1 MALNGVQAGL
11 VRASA
16 GTHAQRCLIGSS
28 VPLSCHLTSLNS
40 IWDRQQAH
48 KSASSSKLAPLNT
61 RVRAVAAGLEL
72 PRAVQ
77 PRGLMERSKSFSK
90 PAELP
95 EPHLAYEV
103 VQGYLVRWSEVGKWG
118 KPPPTAVLVHG
129 ILGSRKNMLS
139 FAHRI
144 VEGFPAWQ
152 VILVDLRCHGESA
165 CLTSPTGG
173 HSVQTAASDVL
184 KLLHQLKLFPEVL
197 IGHSFGGKVV
207 MSMAHQFGSIT
218 TRLPRPVQ
226 VWVLDALPGE
236 VRAGGEGR
244 KDHPADL
251 IAQLRALPLPI
262 NGRTAL
268 QNYLLEHGF
277 SLPIARWTSTN
288 LQPVDGDHRL
298 LTWTFDLQGI
308 YDMYRSYEESC
319 LWDFLLQPAQGIC
332 VNFVRA
338 EHSSFKW
345 AGKDEERIRAA
356 GHGVH
361 LLADAGHWVHTD
373 NPAGLF
379 EILAPSFCAGEVD
392 RRPAPDLP
400 L

>member
-1 MALNGVQAGL
+1 MALNGVSAGL

-16 GTHAQRCLIGSS
+16 GTHTHRCLIGSS
-28 VPLSCHLTSLNS
+28 IPLACHLTSVNS
-40 IWDRQQAH
+40 VWDRQHAQ

-61 RVRAVAAGLEL
+61 RVRAVAAGYEV
-72 PRAVQ
+72 PRVVP
-77 PRGLMERSKSFSK
+77 PRSLMERSKSFSK

-129 ILGSRKNMLS
+129 ILGSRKNMLP

-152 VILVDLRCHGESA
+152 VVLVDLRCHGESA

-207 MSMAHQFGSIT
+207 MSMAHQFGSGT

-268 QNYLLEHGF
+268 QTYLIEHGF
-277 SLPIARWTSTN
+277 SVPIARWTSTN
-288 LQPVDGDHRL
+288 LQPVNGDHRQL
-298 LTWTFDLQGI
+298 EWTFDLQGI
-308 YDMYRSYEESC
+308 DDMYQSYEESC
-319 LWDFLLQPAQGIC
+319 LWDFLSQPAQGIC
-332 VNFVRA
+332 VDFVRA

-345 AGKDEERIRAA
+345 AGKDEERIRTA

-361 LLADAGHWVHTD
+361 LLKDAGHWVHTD
-373 NPAGLF
+373 NPAGLYD
-379 EILAPSFCAGEVD
+379 ILAPSFGSREVD
-392 RRPAPDLP
+392 MRPAPDLP